1 MIRHADL
8 CVITQVKCLICITK
22 CKLGTELQ
30 ANVKHAIW
38 RLTVLKIRLKPS
50 VLSGTK
56 SEQWNSAQQIS
67 IIRFCL

>member
-8 CVITQVKCLICITK
+8 CVITQVKCLICITE

-38 RLTVLKIRLKPS
+38 RLRVLKIRFKTSLLS
-50 VLSGTK
+50 VTK
-56 SEQWNSAQQIS
+56 SKQWNSSLQIS
-67 IIRFCL
+67 II

>member
-8 CVITQVKCLICITK
+8 CVITQVKCLICITE

-38 RLTVLKIRLKPS
+38 RLTVLKIRLQ
-50 VLSGTK
+50 TK
-56 SEQWNSAQQIS
+56 
-67 IIRFCL
+67 